1 MFNDRERNNK
11 STNSTIYKEYDRAEN
26 QNGVDNFEN
35 YFYYSNER
43 DSFKQTERDF
53 DSQVKTAPEY
63 EYVQDVTYYDEEDI
77 TPTMKTMNLKKNRGD
92 LRADSALFD
101 TARFEEDEEE
111 NTSFKLTTRG
121 KTLIAVYAIAVVVLF
136 AVIILN
142 TTVLRSMNN
151 RVESL
156 QEEIQVMQNENQQ
169 LAERLEFVQSQEE
182 IVRRAEAMGMI
193 K

>member
-1 MFNDRERNNK
+1 MFNDRESNNK
-11 STNSTIYKEYDRAEN
+11 STKSTIYKEYDRAEN

-35 YFYYSNER
+35 YFYYNNER
-43 DSFKQTERDF
+43 DSFKQPENDYGFQQSTATENEF
-53 DSQVKTAPEY
+53 DES
-63 EYVQDVTYYDEEDI
+63 VTYYNEEDI
-77 TPTMKTMNLKKNRGD
+77 TPSEKTMNLRRNYTDRK
-92 LRADSALFD
+92 ADSALFD
-101 TARFEEDEEE
+101 SARFEEDKEE

-156 QEEIQVMQNENQQ
+156 QEEIQIMQNENQQ
-169 LAERLEFVQSQEE
+169 LAEKLEFVQSEEEVIRKAQE
-182 IVRRAEAMGMI
+182 MGMI